1 MKVVLRSLPEKLSG
15 RTRLTVCINDRGQN
29 AITVSCGPR
38 GGSDLERTLSEEIDR
53 RGLKIEVQT
62 IRCLG
67 LCDKG
72 PNVRLVPGNNW
83 FHEVGSGDVSELI
96 DLTMEHMGLSRTV

>member
-1 MKVVLRSLPEKLSG
+1 MLRSLPEKLSG

-29 AITVSCGPR
+29 AITVSCGAR
-38 GGSDLERTLSEEIDR
+38 GGSDLERTLNEEIDR

-62 IRCLG
+62 IKCLG
-67 LCDKG
+67 LCEKG

-96 DLTMEHMGLSRTV
+96 DLTMELMGLSGTV